1 MDTIV
6 AEATA
11 AGRAGVAVIRIS
23 GPSAIAAL
31 QHLAGRAPE
40 PRRATLMPLR
50 SSDGILDTAVVL
62 VFESGASFTGEAVVE
77 LQTHGSVA
85 VVRALITELVSLPDI
100 RLAEAGEFTKRAL
113 ENDQLDLAQVEGLA
127 DLIDAETEAQRRSAQ
142 AVFAG
147 ALGTKVEGWRSRLVR
162 AAALLEAM
170 IDFADEEV
178 PEDTSAEVLELVDI
192 LASEFDAEAQGVK
205 GAERVRQ
212 GFEVAIVGAPNTGKS
227 TLLNRLAGRDAAIT
241 SEIAGTT
248 RDVIEVRMDVAGLPV
263 TLLDTAGLRE
273 TIDHVEA
280 IGVERAKA
288 RASAADLRIF
298 LGEIEGLAFQDGDI
312 LVRPKSDLG
321 GEASEGLPLSGLT
334 GQGVDDLLARIERE
348 LEVRVPALTTA
359 TRARH
364 RSTLEDAA
372 AALRASRIE
381 VEAGPGRA
389 ELAAEELRTALRR
402 IEALTGRIG
411 VEDLLG
417 EIFSSFCIGK

>member
-23 GPSAIAAL
+23 GPSAMAAL
-31 QHLAGRAPE
+31 QHLAGRVPE

-50 SSDGILDTAVVL
+50 SSNGILDTAVVL
-62 VFESGASFTGEAVVE
+62 VFEPGASFTGEAVVE

-85 VVRALITELVSLPDI
+85 VVRALLTELVSLPDV

-142 AVFAG
+142 AAFSG
-147 ALGTKVEGWRSRLVR
+147 ALGAKVEGWRKRLVR

-178 PEDTSAEVLELVDI
+178 PEDTSAEVLELVDD
-192 LASEFDAEAQGVK
+192 LVSEFDAEAQGVK

-248 RDVIEVRMDVAGLPV
+248 RDVIEVRMDIAGLPV

-273 TIDHVEA
+273 TMDHVEA

-288 RASAADLRIF
+288 RAAAADLRIF
-298 LGEIEGLAFQDGDI
+298 LGELDGLVCQDGDI
-312 LVRPKSDLG
+312 VVHPKSDLG
-321 GEASEGLPLSGLT
+321 SEAGEGLPLSGLT
-334 GQGVDDLLARIERE
+334 GQGVGELLARIERE
-348 LEVRVPALTTA
+348 LVVRVPVLTTA

-364 RSTLEDAA
+364 RSALEDAA
-372 AALRASRIE
+372 AALRAARIE
-381 VEAGPGRA
+381 VEAGPERA
-389 ELAAEELRTALRR
+389 ELAAEDLRTALRR

>member
-23 GPSAIAAL
+23 GPSAVAAL
-31 QHLAGRAPE
+31 RHLAGRVPE

-62 VFESGASFTGEAVVE
+62 VFESGGSFTGEAVVE

-85 VVRALITELVSLPDI
+85 VVRALLTELVSLPDV

-142 AVFAG
+142 AAFSG
-147 ALGTKVEGWRSRLVR
+147 ALGTKVEGWRKRLVR

-178 PEDTSAEVLELVDI
+178 PEDTSAEVLELVDN
-192 LASEFDAEAQGVK
+192 LVAEFEAEAQGVK
-205 GAERVRQ
+205 GAERIRQ

-273 TIDHVEA
+273 TVDHVEA
-280 IGVERAKA
+280 VGVERAKA
-288 RASAADLRIF
+288 RATAADLRIF
-298 LGEIEGLAFQDGDI
+298 LGEIDGVALQDGDI
-312 LVRPKSDLG
+312 VVHPKSDLG
-321 GEASEGLPLSGLT
+321 GEAQEGLPLSGLT
-334 GQGVDDLLARIERE
+334 GQGVDDLLSHIERE
-348 LEVRVPALTTA
+348 LGARVPTLTTA

-364 RSTLEDAA
+364 RSALEDAA
-372 AALRASRIE
+372 AALRAARIE

-417 EIFSSFCIGK
+417 EIFTSFCIGK